1 MKAKMLFRDESI
13 FAGWVECETP
23 AGRMRFERGR
33 MRFERVGSSVWRA
46 YVETEGVESASG
58 YLYTRSF
65 RCESERPRPRT
76 LFNASGVK

>member
-1 MKAKMLFRDESI
+1 MKAKMFRDESI

-23 AGRMRFERGR
+23 AGRMRFER
-33 MRFERVGSSVWRA
+33 VGSGVWRA

>member
-13 FAGWVECETP
+13 FAEWVECETP
-23 AGRMRFERGR
+23 AGR